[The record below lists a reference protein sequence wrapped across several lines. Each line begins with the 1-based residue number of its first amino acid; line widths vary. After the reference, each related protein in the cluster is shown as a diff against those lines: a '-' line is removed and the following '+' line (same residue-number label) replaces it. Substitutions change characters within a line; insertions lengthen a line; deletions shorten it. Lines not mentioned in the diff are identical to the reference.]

1 MVKTDISE
9 PASDEIFWQMVEL
22 LIYLR
27 NSKSVDSVDE
37 PTIKAVSL
45 VMRVTQR
52 PRKQAHGLLCNLRSG
67 CHAVLAKRILAAKA
81 PTKQTYMLTRAGCLE
96 LLKLLP
102 HWQAAT
108 QPGTAEATDRML
120 DELFAKA

>member
-1 MVKTDISE
+1 MSISE

-27 NSKSVDSVDE
+27 NSKRVDSVDE

-52 PRKQAHGLLCNLRSG
+52 PRKQAREKNFGALQSDVRALSFLVAEDLR
-67 CHAVLAKRILAAKA
+67 
-81 PTKQTYMLTRAGCLE
+81 E
-96 LLKLLP
+96 N
-102 HWQAAT
+102 
-108 QPGTAEATDRML
+108 
-120 DELFAKA
+120 